1 MDDKKI
7 NTPTIYLAGTHS
19 KEWRGEVCNSFQI
32 EDKAKDNNNLLW
44 SSDFSV
50 LDRFN
55 GVGLKRFHE
64 DFNND
69 FDEVSDSYGI
79 CNSVRQAKEKSDLIF
94 IYISTPPDPLTFLE
108 AGVIL
113 GQDRIPIEGF
123 DTERSHARV
132 VVYMDESAQK
142 RIPKDPVYRYLSGL
156 TAYSPPVTMKD
167 ALRNWI
173 YKFNYD
179 LLLHPD
185 SPIEKVFFEYW
196 LEEMWADLDS
206 GTHLEPNY
214 PVYNAVAGKNFYIDF
229 AQPESQVA
237 VELDGM
243 GHFGQ
248 SVPQDP
254 EHENGDPASYRKY
267 LDEDKIQKHYQRHRL
282 LQEDGWELVR
292 FTGREVNNNTV
303 ACCEFVQ
310 KVIRSR
316 MGVVKTPD
324 PGLLQTGKELKRLR
338 VDAGLTQKQ
347 ASEVTGLQR
356 RRFSDFERGLLYLP
370 SDSEALLRKKYHE
383 LIQPKLDQILEEV
396 PLTYSDEDRLVEQEP
411 TGTG

>member
-1 MDDKKI
+1 MDDIKI
-7 NTPTIYLAGTHS
+7 KVPTIYLAGTHS
-19 KEWRGEVCNSFQI
+19 KDWRGEICNSFQI
-32 EDKAKDNNNLLW
+32 EDKAKDYNNLLW
-44 SSDFSV
+44 SSDFAV

-69 FDEVSDSYGI
+69 IDEVSDSDGI
-79 CNSVRQAKEKSDLIF
+79 CKSIRQATEKADLIF
-94 IYISTPPDPLTFLE
+94 IYLSTPPDPLTLLE

-113 GQDRIPIEGF
+113 GQERIPIEGF
-123 DTERSHARV
+123 DPMQPHSRV
-132 VVYMDESAQK
+132 VVYMDELAQK
-142 RIPKDPVYRYLSGL
+142 RIAKDPVYRYLSEL
-156 TAYSPPVTMKD
+156 TVYSPPVTMKD
-167 ALRNWI
+167 ALKNWI

-196 LEEMWADLDS
+196 LEEMWADRDS

-214 PVYNAVAGKNFYIDF
+214 PVYNSVAGQNFYIDF
-229 AQPESQVA
+229 VHPETQVA

-243 GHFGQ
+243 GHFGEN
-248 SVPQDP
+248 VPEDA
-254 EHENGDPASYRKY
+254 ETTYRKY

-282 LQEDGWELVR
+282 LQEDGWEQVR

-316 MGVVKTPD
+316 MGAVKTPD

-338 VDAGLTQKQ
+338 IDAGLTQKE
-347 ASEVTGLQR
+347 ASELTGLQR

-370 SDSEALLRKKYHE
+370 SDSEALLRKKYNE
-383 LIQPKLDQILEEV
+383 LIQPKLDQILDEV
-396 PLTYSDEDRLVEQEP
+396 PLTYSDEDRLVE
-411 TGTG
+411 TGNLGEASV